1 MRLLIIDD
9 HILFR
14 EGLVGLLNGQPGI
27 EVVGQAGTVAE
38 AVTLAEQLNP
48 DLILMDF
55 GLPDGSGLEA
65 TQAILAERPETSI
78 VFLTVHDQ
86 DDRLF
91 AAIRA
96 GAKGYLL
103 KNVPLSNLLAYIRG
117 VELGEAAISLTMT
130 SHILK
135 EFLRLRPP
143 TDPQP
148 GEDTELTWRE
158 LEVLRELA
166 SGATNH
172 EIAEHLVIAENTVK
186 VHVHHILAKLNLRN
200 RREAINYARS
210 RGLV

>member
-14 EGLVGLLNGQPGI
+14 EGLIGLLNGQPDI
-27 EVVGQAGTVAE
+27 EVVGQAGTVAD
-38 AVTLAEQLNP
+38 AVRLARELCP
-48 DLILMDF
+48 DLVLMDF

-65 TQAILAERPETSI
+65 TQAILAERPDTSI

-103 KNVPLSNLLAYIRG
+103 KNVALSNLLAYLRG
-117 VELGEAAISLTMT
+117 IEQGEVAISLTMT
-130 SHILK
+130 SQIFK

-143 TDPQP
+143 TEASTLD
-148 GEDTELTWRE
+148 GVELTWRE
-158 LEVLRELA
+158 EEVLRELA
-166 SGATNH
+166 AGATNQ

-186 VHVHHILAKLNLRN
+186 VHVHHILSKLNLRN
-200 RREAINYARS
+200 RREAINYARNH
-210 RGLV
+210 GLI